1 VGGRG
6 REGGREAGGGGFAF
20 NHTNTPLPPSLPP
33 SRYPPS
39 LDRMAALDCEMCQTT
54 EGMEVTRLTL
64 VDEQR
69 QVLLDSFVKPHNM
82 IVDHLTKYSGITP
95 EIMSAC
101 TTRLEQVQVALLRL
115 VRAETI
121 LVGHSLEQDLMVV
134 GLIHLRCVDTA
145 MLYPHPRGP
154 QCRFALRVLV
164 KKYLGRVIQDSA
176 LGHCSQEDAEAAL
189 DLVKL
194 KMEHGPEF
202 GVEGEGGREGGEEGL
217 VRGRESFLERLGGR
231 WGKRCA
237 LLDQSET
244 LVRVIRGS
252 SASAVVCRS
261 NEEVLSKAKA
271 QGRQAVAPH
280 FMWASLVAAR
290 PLTMES
296 LEARRKRKVYQQQQR
311 MEAEATEAAAAA
323 AAAAGVVE
331 EEAAAAATERE
342 GGREGGRKRHK
353 GEVISLM
360 SRNGSSSSL
369 CSSSSSSSSSSASLR
384 TSTTCMTTSSGSSRM
399 TTTTTVL
406 RDSTTTLTCT
416 AATATTTTTTT
427 TAATARRHKRFLYQE
442 SIMEMVEPD
451 LLRADQQLAELYE
464 SLPTNTLLLVLAQ
477 PDVALPTQLTNQRT
491 AALHSR
497 RATLPWTEEHEATLQ
512 ELAKAAQKGVVMMRV
527 R

>member
-1 VGGRG
+1 
-6 REGGREAGGGGFAF
+6 
-20 NHTNTPLPPSLPP
+20 
-33 SRYPPS
+33 
-39 LDRMAALDCEMCQTT
+39 
-54 EGMEVTRLTL
+54 MEVTRLTL

-69 QVLLDSFVKPHNM
+69 QVLLNSFVKPHNM

-95 EIMSAC
+95 EIMSEC

-145 MLYPHPRGP
+145 ILYPHPRGP

-164 KKYLGRVIQDSA
+164 KKYLGRVIQDSV

-194 KMEHGPEF
+194 KMEHGPDF
-202 GVEGEGGREGGEEGL
+202 GVEGEGGREGGEDGL

-231 WGKRCA
+231 HGKRCA

-296 LEARRKRKVYQQQQR
+296 LEARRKRKVYQQQQQR

-323 AAAAGVVE
+323 AAAGMLE
-331 EEAAAAATERE
+331 EEAAAAAVAA
-342 GGREGGRKRHK
+342 GGREGGRGGKRQKK
-353 GEVISLM
+353 GEVTSLM

-369 CSSSSSSSSSSASLR
+369 SSSSSSSSSSGGSASLR
-384 TSTTCMTTSSGSSRM
+384 TSTTYTTSSSSSRM
-399 TTTTTVL
+399 TTTIVL
-406 RDSTTTLTCT
+406 RD
-416 AATATTTTTTT
+416 TTTT
-427 TAATARRHKRFLYQE
+427 TALTLSTSTAAATTTSTTTAARQHKRFLYQE

-451 LLRADQQLAELYE
+451 LLRADQQLAELFE

-477 PDVALPTQLTNQRT
+477 PDVALPTQMANQRT